1 MRVGRLAN
9 FWDMQDSYGL
19 YRRRGGVRVPAVAL
33 PEFMA
38 LRQPAVDTAATG
50 DVQPGALQSE
60 DGWRCVFCRHPFLVG
75 ALVGAGVTYLL
86 TR

>member
-1 MRVGRLAN
+1 MRLSRLAN
-9 FWDMQDSYGL
+9 FWDMQDTYGL
-19 YRRRGGVRVPAVAL
+19 YHRRAGVRVPAVAL

-38 LRQPAVDTAATG
+38 LRAPTG
-50 DVQPGALQSE
+50 DVPEGAVQPGALQSE